1 MTKTE
6 FLELR
11 AGEQRWVL
19 LRCLRFVAGLIV
31 GVVPPGIPKT
41 VPDRH
46 ERKKLGVHAM
56 DKLIEVAE
64 KAALEKTEG
73 EL

>member
-1 MTKTE
+1 MTKAE

-19 LRCLRFVAGLIV
+19 LRCLRFVLAMLLKEKPSPTRAVLAQFDG
-31 GVVPPGIPKT
+31 
-41 VPDRH
+41 
-46 ERKKLGVHAM
+46 AM
-56 DKLIEVAE
+56 DVAE
-64 KAALEKTEG
+64 EEAVEG